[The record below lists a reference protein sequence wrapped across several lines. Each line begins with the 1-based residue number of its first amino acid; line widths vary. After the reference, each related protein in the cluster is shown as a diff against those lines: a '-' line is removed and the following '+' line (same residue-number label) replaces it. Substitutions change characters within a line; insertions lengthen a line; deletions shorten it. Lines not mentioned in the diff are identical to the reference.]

1 MKTIFEV
8 YDITQAILTNKFI
21 GIQNTS
27 NAYNTSY
34 RIESAHPAYGT
45 LVLIIEAPHGAPEW
59 NMSDELWL
67 EREGIIELYHNKR
80 YLFSAYTKHNVGR
93 AFDRS
98 KYNPISIFTRARA
111 PLFFHLLN
119 MAHDRLHDRV
129 EKTNNTQQIA
139 QLLKTLTPTKQK

>member
-1 MKTIFEV
+1 MKTIYQV
-8 YDITQAILTNKFI
+8 YDIAKAILTNKFI
-21 GIQNTS
+21 DIQNTS
-27 NAYNTSY
+27 ETYKTSY

-45 LVLIIEAPHGAPEW
+45 LVLTIEAPHGAPE
-59 NMSDELWL
+59 LWK

-80 YLFSAYTKHNVGR
+80 YLFSACTKHNVGR

-119 MAHDRLHDRV
+119 MADDRLHDRV
-129 EKTNNTQQIA
+129 EKTNNTQQIT
-139 QLLKTLTPTKQK
+139 QLLKTLTTTKQK